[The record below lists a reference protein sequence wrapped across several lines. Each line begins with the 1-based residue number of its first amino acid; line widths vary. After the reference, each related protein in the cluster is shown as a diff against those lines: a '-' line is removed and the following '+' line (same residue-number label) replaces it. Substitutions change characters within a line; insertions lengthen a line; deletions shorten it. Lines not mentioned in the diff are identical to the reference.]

1 MNFENIESE
10 NYEFFDIAE
19 FAAYLETGQSKG
31 LESNKVHIIA
41 TISGFSDIS
50 EFSESLVQF
59 GFSIENTF
67 GKLLKIS
74 KSTER
79 DRERETDKIY
89 FYVFFDDRNN
99 VPLFITKAKKSHEI
113 PETLFSYINLTRQ
126 ISNLWISPKTMKEI
140 KDDLLEQYE
149 NVLIT
154 YFSAKRTPNTD
165 IDARY
170 RPGISRSV
178 IYRGIDG
185 RKTLEEME
193 YYYGVLPKI
202 LEINLPNGVDFRIDN
217 KGIITL
223 RSGEFGLIFTLLEH
237 IISKVKPVQEAIGES
252 GYKIIQVGKNQRFNN
267 AVQTPWSIV
276 MSSKIDKDDIPGI
289 FKVLRSEEWNFTM
302 LEEIHFNDSML
313 FTARLI
319 DGYSGAKFDISTLG
333 DKIVIYPVDETDI
346 GSSMRFYEF
355 ILENVDQMATVG

>member
-1 MNFENIESE
+1 MNFENLESE
-10 NYEFFDIAE
+10 KIKFSDIAE
-19 FAAYLETGQSKG
+19 FASYLETEQSNG

-41 TISGFSDIS
+41 TISRFSDIS

-74 KSTER
+74 KAT
-79 DRERETDKIY
+79 ETDKID
-89 FYVFFDDRNN
+89 FFVFFDDRNN

-140 KDDLLEQYE
+140 KDDLSEQYE
-149 NVLIT
+149 NMLIT

-170 RPGISRSV
+170 RPEISRGI

-185 RKTLEEME
+185 RKTLDEME
-193 YYYGVLPKI
+193 YYYGILPKI

-267 AVQTPWSIV
+267 AVQTPWSIF
-276 MSSKIDKDDIPGI
+276 MASKIHKDDIPRMC
-289 FKVLRSEEWNFTM
+289 KVLRSEEWNFTVLEDM
-302 LEEIHFNDSML
+302 LFNDSML

-319 DGYSGAKFDISTLG
+319 DGYSGTKFDISTLG
-333 DKIVIYPVDETDI
+333 DKIEIFPVDEIDI
-346 GSSMRFYEF
+346 GSCMRFYEF